1 MHKPTVTPYN
11 TGKVLIGSRYEP
23 PKYIEESSHMLNLQR
38 VLLEKKTERRSVA
51 AADLVIMVLAV
62 VAAVVIYLTR

>member
-23 PKYIEESSHMLNLQR
+23 PKYIEESRHMLNLQR

>member
-23 PKYIEESSHMLNLQR
+23 PKYVEKSPHMLRLQR
-38 VLLEKKTERRSVA
+38 SLLEEKTERRTVA
-51 AADLVIMVLAV
+51 AADLALYVVAA